1 MGEFE
6 RLGEANQEVVLV
18 AMNYRLGS
26 LGFMCLPSDE
36 ASGNMGILDQIMAL
50 KWVQKHIASFGGDPN
65 RVTIFGQSAGAAS
78 ASHIMLS
85 PLAKVCSPRLF
96 SILSLVGLVTHHHSI
111 NLICY

>member
-18 AMNYRLGS
+18 AMNYRVGA

-50 KWVQKHIASFGGDPN
+50 KWIQNHITSFGGDPN

-85 PLAKVCSPRLF
+85 PLAEVCNPWLF
-96 SILSLVGLVTHHHSI
+96 PHFAILILHLHY
-111 NLICY
+111 N